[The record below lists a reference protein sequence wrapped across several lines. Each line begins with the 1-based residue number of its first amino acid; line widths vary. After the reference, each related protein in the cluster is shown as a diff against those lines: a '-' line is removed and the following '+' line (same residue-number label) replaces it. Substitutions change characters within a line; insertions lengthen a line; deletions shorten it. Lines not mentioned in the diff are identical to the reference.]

1 MNDIRSSVYA
11 QKVELLLRLI
21 PIVMEEGV
29 FAIHGGTAIN
39 LFLKDLPRYSV
50 DIDLTYIP
58 LADRQTSL
66 NDINL
71 HLKTIADKAKKAF
84 KGMHVVPNFSTCK
97 LLCEYRG
104 KQVKIEVNQT
114 KRGIVGGAVQ
124 SLPLSEKAQEEF
136 SLFCEANVVPLT
148 QLYGGKIAAALS
160 RQHPRDLFDVKYMD
174 IPLNDC
180 REGLI
185 FCLLGSDR
193 PIHESFA
200 PSLIDQHDAMENQF
214 SGMTDIPFT
223 YEEFEETRAKLVNDA
238 SSGTASAGPD
248 HAAIVALREPVEKVI
263 ASHAF
268 MAAVPSLDIVLTP
281 NGFRNRVEHEC
292 GSCLQEENRTVAGLA
307 RSGARLQPGTAAASV
322 GQP

>member
-1 MNDIRSSVYA
+1 MNDIKSSVYA

-21 PIVMEEGV
+21 PIVMEEHV

-66 NDINL
+66 DDINL
-71 HLKTIADKAKKAF
+71 HLKAIADKAKKAF
-84 KGMHVVPNFSTCK
+84 KGMHIVPNFSTCK

-104 KQVKIEVNQT
+104 RQVKIEVNQT
-114 KRGIVGGAVQ
+114 KRGIVGGDVQ
-124 SLPLSEKAQEEF
+124 TIPLSEKAQEEF

-174 IPLNDC
+174 IPLSEC

-200 PSLIDQHDAMENQF
+200 PSLIDQREAMDNQLH
-214 SGMTDIPFT
+214 
-223 YEEFEETRAKLVNDA
+223 TRNLKKLVQN
-238 SSGTASAGPD
+238 
-248 HAAIVALREPVEKVI
+248 
-263 ASHAF
+263 
-268 MAAVPSLDIVLTP
+268 SLMM
-281 NGFRNRVEHEC
+281 
-292 GSCLQEENRTVAGLA
+292 
-307 RSGARLQPGTAAASV
+307 
-322 GQP
+322 